1 MTKQEA
7 LKAYFGYDSFREGQE
22 ALIDAL
28 LSGHDALGVMPTG
41 AGKSLCYQ
49 VPALVLGGVAL
60 VVSPLISLMKD
71 QVAALKAAGVPAA
84 YINSSL
90 TLGQQR
96 EALRRAAAGAYRIIY
111 VAPERLDVPEFLA
124 FAKAAP
130 LSLIAVDEAHCVSQ
144 WGQDFRPS
152 YLKIA
157 DFVALLPKRPP
168 IGAYTATATPQVK
181 ADMARLLKLNAPVTR
196 VTGFD
201 RPNLRLACLRPR
213 DKFAALM
220 DVVGR
225 HAGESGIV
233 YCQTRKGVE
242 EVTER
247 LTAEGISATRYHAG
261 LGDEERMRNQD
272 DFQYDRKAVIVAT
285 NAFGM
290 GIDKS
295 NVSFVAHYN
304 MPRSME
310 SYYQEAGRAGRDG
323 SPAECVLLYGAQDVV
338 TGRWMIEH
346 SEPSPELTADEQAEL
361 FRRDMERLKQMTFYC
376 TGRKCLRQFILNYF
390 GEKAGG
396 GCGNCSVC
404 LGEAMEPE
412 EENTAVSRAQTT
424 GGAHARGGHTQG
436 KLASHASHASAHTA
450 KPTHRPF
457 RGTARDALDEEAE
470 SLFAELKALRARLAA
485 EKHVPPYVIF
495 NDATLRDM
503 AEKRPR
509 DWEGFARVSGVG
521 SRKRDR
527 YGDVFLATICR
538 REGVVYVP
546 HAPQEEDDD
555 GFDSDAVPSAGRA
568 ADNTGRPWN
577 AAEDARLREEFE
589 SDATI
594 AEMCEEH
601 ERSPFAI
608 RARLR
613 RLGLML

>member
-1 MTKQEA
+1 MTAREA
-7 LKAYFGYDSFREGQE
+7 LKTYFGYDRFREGQE
-22 ALIDAL
+22 ALIGAL
-28 LSGHDALGVMPTG
+28 LSGRDALGVMPTG

-90 TLGQQR
+90 TPGQQR
-96 EALRRAAAGAYRIIY
+96 EALRRAATGAYRIVY
-111 VAPERLDVPEFLA
+111 VAPERLDMADFLA

-157 DFVALLPKRPP
+157 DFVAALPKRPP
-168 IGAYTATATPQVK
+168 VGAYTATATLQVK
-181 ADMARLLKLNAPVTR
+181 ADMARLLKLNDPVTQ

-201 RPNLRLACLRPR
+201 RPNLRLRCLRPR

-233 YCQTRKGVE
+233 YCQTRKIVE
-242 EVTER
+242 DVTAR
-247 LTAEGISATRYHAG
+247 LCAEGVSATRYHAG
-261 LGDEERMRNQD
+261 LSDEERVRNQD

-346 SEPSPELTADEQAEL
+346 SEPNPELTADEQAEL
-361 FRRDMERLKQMTFYC
+361 FRRDMDRLRQMTFYC
-376 TGRKCLRQFILNYF
+376 AAKKCLRQFILNYF
-390 GEKAGG
+390 GEKARRVRQLLRVPRGGGGDGNGG
-396 GCGNCSVC
+396 GCF
-404 LGEAMEPE
+404 
-412 EENTAVSRAQTT
+412 TAHSR
-424 GGAHARGGHTQG
+424 R
-436 KLASHASHASAHTA
+436 
-450 KPTHRPF
+450 
-457 RGTARDALDEEAE
+457 
-470 SLFAELKALRARLAA
+470 
-485 EKHVPPYVIF
+485 
-495 NDATLRDM
+495 
-503 AEKRPR
+503 
-509 DWEGFARVSGVG
+509 
-521 SRKRDR
+521 
-527 YGDVFLATICR
+527 
-538 REGVVYVP
+538 
-546 HAPQEEDDD
+546 
-555 GFDSDAVPSAGRA
+555 
-568 ADNTGRPWN
+568 
-577 AAEDARLREEFE
+577 
-589 SDATI
+589 
-594 AEMCEEH
+594 
-601 ERSPFAI
+601 I
-608 RARLR
+608 RARRACRGQTCAKGEQTLVPLAQPR
-613 RLGLML
+613 RTGVRERVGKRPAAGAQSPARPTGRRKARARVYHFHRCDAA